1 MRKKRRERVGK
12 KKQRMAERRGRKEGI
27 HELQNAIIGI
37 CPRGITIRRGCTC
50 LRVGGE
56 ASVPGV

>member
-1 MRKKRRERVGK
+1 MGRLKKDQNEEEAV
-12 KKQRMAERRGRKEGI
+12 RRGRGREEGI

-37 CPRGITIRRGCTC
+37 CPRGITIRRGWTC
-50 LRVGGE
+50 LRVGGD